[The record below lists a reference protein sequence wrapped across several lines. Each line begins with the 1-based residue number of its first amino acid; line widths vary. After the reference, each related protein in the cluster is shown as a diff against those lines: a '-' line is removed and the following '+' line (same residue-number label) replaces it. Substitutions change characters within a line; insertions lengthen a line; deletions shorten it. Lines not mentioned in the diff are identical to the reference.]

1 MNLLEL
7 IQPQR
12 SLTSAGH
19 AARTSRL
26 GRAWWVLTGLALLAG
41 ALAPLSEPG
50 VANAAALGRPQLA
63 QSGSDLPHGQGPQ
76 EGDQLVKV
84 LQPPILSLG
93 PGRPEGVLAPQFQIK
108 PQSEVG
114 ASDLGQP
121 SSYIFELAESSL
133 MARRDELERQYG
145 LEDSAS
151 PAEVAAVEERIAGD
165 LAAYRAGLEA
175 LQARVIGRAQ
185 SLAPGNPVLRR
196 FSAVINGFVMAASPA
211 EAQAIQQQIPEIQA
225 VWPNAPVEL
234 LLDRSV
240 PYINADA
247 VWRLDA
253 NGRECART
261 HRPCLTGQGVT
272 IGIIDTGV
280 DYTHPDLGGCLGS
293 GCKVAGGYD
302 FVNGDDDPVDDHG
315 HGTHVASIAAGDG
328 ALRGVAPG
336 ASIVAYKVF
345 DSYGFAVTD
354 DVLAALERSID
365 PNQDGDRS
373 DHLDV
378 INLSLGGLGDPLDLL
393 SRAVDN
399 TSVAGIVVV
408 VAAGNY
414 GPDGGSITSPGTSR
428 RAITVGA
435 TLHTADEVAYFSSRG
450 PTTLGTVKPDLTAP
464 GEGICAAALFGQ
476 APSSRQGISGGGGGG
491 CDDGAHVSMSG
502 TSMAAPH
509 VAGVAALLR
518 QKAPS
523 WTPDQ
528 IKYAL
533 RAAAIF
539 DPALGDPNAQGHG
552 RVDALAAARLRNPP
566 PAPVLR
572 TFGDQSGVFDIR
584 GRLTRA
590 RFADY
595 ELAIIPE
602 SEWSSGGW
610 TRIARGTEF
619 PRGGIL
625 VQRFQSY
632 PYQGRNFLRLT
643 QRNRDGLLSVD
654 YAMITVDNFHLMN
667 VPWFANTDVDIEAV
681 VNVPRHRGYRLEISR
696 DGQDWQTIVE
706 SNRPL
711 RGKTVGTF
719 PASRLANGLY
729 WLRFSVRLNNRWMVA
744 APSATRVT
752 HEILDG
758 WPRTTTYD
766 VEHVLVFDSNG
777 DGLPEIASSE
787 LPIGNDRDYP
797 SPASLYLWAS
807 DGRSQSF
814 DGIQWPDDPSRRE
827 PAGTRLF
834 SVFADGLGA
843 SIVHNNVGTGLVA
856 SGLESRTAR
865 YRPGWP
871 QFFST
876 PNGDLLGWD
885 FENPVIVV
893 DLDQDGQ
900 DELVGS
906 FDGGWTD
913 NYLVVAEGDGSL
925 REGFPVLMDGE
936 LQSSDFP
943 TKRIGVA
950 DFDND
955 QQLEIAA
962 VFSGSAGGRSKTILS
977 IFELDGGLR
986 LTRELFSSPDS
997 GATLHT
1003 VQDLA
1008 IGDVN
1013 ADGIAELIVLVSVVE
1028 YREDQ
1033 VGRSTFVLVL
1043 NGDGRALGPAWP
1055 QVIEPADYASLA
1067 LADLDGGGDVELV
1080 VTAGSA
1086 WDFSWS
1092 TKVFKADGSS
1102 QAWPAAELSEHCGTV
1117 VGDVDADG
1125 AQEVVSLSRGNWADR
1140 YILQVFAANG
1150 TPEKSIEVP
1159 FETGYE
1165 FGFCNGK
1172 PPVLTDIDRDG
1183 LTDVIAYGDYH
1194 DLRADDIKGMI
1205 FPIGLGTPYDIAGMQ
1220 WPQWRHDNQ
1229 STAIYPVTAPRP
1241 MQCSD
1246 GLDNDL
1252 DGAADHPEDPE
1263 CLSLDDDTESDGLV
1277 TPTPTP
1283 TLTGTPALDVSQ
1295 TPTPTALDSPTPTAT
1310 PEVGP
1315 TPTPTEAPL
1324 VDTPTPTPTPTLT
1337 TTATPELSPT
1347 PTPTEPPLVD
1357 TPTPATSP
1365 P

>member
-1 MNLLEL
+1 MKPRESVK
-7 IQPQR
+7 PQR
-12 SLTSAGH
+12 FPTSVRH

-26 GRAWWVLTGLALLAG
+26 GRAWSVLSGLALLAG
-41 ALAPLSEPG
+41 ALAPLSEAG
-50 VANAAALGRPQLA
+50 VENAAALGRPQLA
-63 QSGSDLPHGQGPQ
+63 QPGSDLRHGQVPQ

-84 LQPPILSLG
+84 LQQPILALG
-93 PGRPEGVLAPQFQIK
+93 PGRPQGVLAPQFQIK
-108 PQSEVG
+108 PLSEVS
-114 ASDLGQP
+114 AADLGQP
-121 SSYIFELAESSL
+121 SSYIFELASNSL
-133 MARRDELERQYG
+133 MARRDELEAQYG
-145 LEDSAS
+145 LDDSAL
-151 PAEVAAVEERIAGD
+151 PAETAAVEERIAAD

-175 LQARVIGRAQ
+175 LQSSVIGRAQ

-196 FSAVINGFVMAASPA
+196 FRAVINGFVMAASPA
-211 EAQAIQQQIPEIQA
+211 EAKAIQQQIPEIQA

-240 PYINADA
+240 PYIRADD

-253 NGRECART
+253 NGRDCART

-293 GCKVAGGYD
+293 GCKVSGGYD
-302 FVNGDDDPVDDHG
+302 FVNGDDDPLDDHG

-336 ASIVAYKVF
+336 SSIVAYKVF
-345 DSYGFAVTD
+345 DAYGFAVTD
-354 DVLAALERSID
+354 DILAALERSID
-365 PNQDGDRS
+365 PNQDGDHS

-378 INLSLGGLGDPLDLL
+378 LNLSLGGLGDPQDVL

-399 TSVAGIVVV
+399 ATVAGIVVV

-414 GPDGGSITSPGTSR
+414 GPGGGSITSPGTSR

-450 PTTLGTVKPDLTAP
+450 PTSLGTVKPDLTAP
-464 GEGICAAALFGQ
+464 GEAICAAALFGQ
-476 APSSRQGISGGGGGG
+476 APSSRQGVSGGGGGG
-491 CDDGAHVSMSG
+491 CDDGAHVSLSG

-533 RAAAIF
+533 RVAAVF

-552 RVDALAAARLRNPP
+552 RVDALAAANLRNPP

-572 TFGDQSGVFDIR
+572 TFGDQSGVFNIR

-590 RFADY
+590 RFAGY
-595 ELAIIPE
+595 ELAILPE
-602 SEWSSGGW
+602 SGWSSGGW
-610 TRIARGTEF
+610 TRIARGTQF

-625 VQRFQSY
+625 VQPFESY

-643 QRNRDGLLSVD
+643 QRNRDGLVSVD
-654 YAMITVDNFHLMN
+654 YVMITVDNFHLVN
-667 VPWFANTDVDIEAV
+667 VPWFANSDVDIEAV

-696 DGQDWQTIVE
+696 DGEDWQTIVE

-729 WLRFSVRLNNRWMVA
+729 WLRFSVRLNDRWMVA
-744 APSATRVT
+744 EPSATRVS
-752 HEILDG
+752 HEIMNG

-797 SPASLYLWAS
+797 SPARLYLWAS

-814 DGIQWPDDPSRRE
+814 DGIQWPGDPSRRE

-834 SVFADGLGA
+834 SAFADALGA
-843 SIVHNNVGTGLVA
+843 SIVHNNTGTGLVA
-856 SGLESRTAR
+856 AALESRAAS

-876 PNGDLLGWD
+876 QNGDLLVWD

-893 DLDQDGQ
+893 DLDRDGQ

-906 FDGGWTD
+906 LNGGWTD
-913 NYLVVAEGDGSL
+913 DYLVVAESDGSL
-925 REGFPVLMDGE
+925 REGFPVLLDGA
-936 LQSSDFP
+936 LLSSGFP

-962 VFSGSAGGRSKTILS
+962 VFSGSADGRFKTILS

-997 GATLHT
+997 GTTRHT

-1013 ADGIAELIVLVSVVE
+1013 ADGIAELIVLVTVVE
-1028 YREDQ
+1028 YREDE

-1043 NGDGRALGPAWP
+1043 NGDGRALGSAWP

-1080 VTAGSA
+1080 VSAGSA

-1092 TKVFKADGSS
+1092 TTVFEADGSS

-1117 VGDVDADG
+1117 IGDVDADG
-1125 AQEVVSLSRGNWADR
+1125 SQEVVSLSRGNWADR

-1150 TPEKSIEVP
+1150 TPEESIEIP

-1205 FPIGLGTPYDIAGMQ
+1205 FPIGLGTPYDGTGMQ
-1220 WPQWRHDNQ
+1220 WPQWRHDNE
-1229 STAIYPVTAPRP
+1229 STAAYPVTAPRP

-1252 DGAADHPEDPE
+1252 DGAADHPDDPE
-1263 CLSLDDDTESDGLV
+1263 CLSPDDDTESDGLV

-1283 TLTGTPALDVSQ
+1283 TLTATPTLEISP
-1295 TPTPTALDSPTPTAT
+1295 TPTPTGMDSPTPTSTPTLTVIAT
-1310 PEVGP
+1310 QEVSP
-1315 TPTPTEAPL
+1315 TPTPTETPL
-1324 VDTPTPTPTPTLT
+1324 VDTPTPT
-1337 TTATPELSPT
+1337 ASPG
-1347 PTPTEPPLVD
+1347 
-1357 TPTPATSP
+1357 
-1365 P
+1365 